1 MDKDACA
8 TENSEEIFPRPMEIK
23 SGGEKVVAQTEN
35 PGREEILSRIR
46 AALTKPAARH
56 AAKAAGEIFFPM
68 GDPLDRFQK
77 ECGINNTECV
87 LTDSLAASAVAV
99 SEIISALP
107 LGPIFLQDA
116 PILRRLAGNLWR
128 GRNIR
133 WSTEGIPAED
143 SQATITLADTL
154 VAATGSIFV
163 TSACGGR
170 GAAVVAPIHI
180 VIAFTDQLVPDLD
193 AAFAR
198 LNENGAARPN
208 SMIVLITGSSRTA
221 DIEKIL
227 VMGAH
232 GPRRLV
238 VALSPRSE

>member
-1 MDKDACA
+1 MDEDARRA
-8 TENSEEIFPRPMEIK
+8 ENSQEIFSSAMEIITD
-23 SGGEKVVAQTEN
+23 GEKVVPQTEN
-35 PGREEILSRIR
+35 PGREAILSRIR
-46 AALTKPAARH
+46 VALTKPAAH
-56 AAKAAGEIFFPM
+56 HVAKTEGEIFFPI
-68 GDPLDRFQK
+68 GDPIDRFQK
-77 ECGINNTECV
+77 ECTINNTECV
-87 LTDSLAASAVAV
+87 LTHSLAESWAAIA
-99 SEIISALP
+99 EIISALP
-107 LGPIFLQDA
+107 SGPIFLQDA
-116 PILRRLAGNLWR
+116 PILRRLAATLAG
-128 GRNIR
+128 GRNVR

-180 VIAFTDQLVPDLD
+180 VLAFTDQLVPDLE

-198 LNENGAARPN
+198 IYENGAARQN
-208 SMIVLITGSSRTA
+208 SMVILITGSSRTA

>member
-1 MDKDACA
+1 MEIICGG
-8 TENSEEIFPRPMEIK
+8 EEI
-23 SGGEKVVAQTEN
+23 VAQAKN
-35 PGREEILSRIR
+35 PGREAILSRIR
-46 AALTKPAARH
+46 TALTKPAKSH
-56 AAKAAGEIFFPM
+56 PAKTDGEIFFPM

-77 ECGINNTECV
+77 ECTINNTECL
-87 LTDSLAASAVAV
+87 LTDSLAASSAAIT
-99 SEIISALP
+99 EIISALP
-107 LGPIFLQDA
+107 PGPIFLQDA
-116 PILRRLAGNLWR
+116 PMLRRLAPILLG
-128 GRNIR
+128 GRSAR
-133 WSTEGIPAED
+133 WSTEGLPAED

-180 VIAFTDQLVPDLD
+180 VLAFTDQLVPDLE

-198 LNENGAARPN
+198 IHERGAAQQN
-208 SMIVLITGSSRTA
+208 SMAVLITGSSRTA

>member
-1 MDKDACA
+1 MDEDACRA
-8 TENSEEIFPRPMEIK
+8 ENTEEIISRPVEIICV
-23 SGGEKVVAQTEN
+23 GEKIMAQMEN
-35 PGREEILSRIR
+35 PGREAILSRIR
-46 AALTKPAARH
+46 AALTKPAKSH
-56 AAKAAGEIFFPM
+56 PAKTDGEIFFPM

-77 ECGINNTECV
+77 ECTINNTECF
-87 LTDSLAASAVAV
+87 LTDSLAASSAAIT
-99 SEIISALP
+99 EIISALP
-107 LGPIFLQDA
+107 AGPIFLQDA
-116 PILRRLAGNLWR
+116 PILRRLAPNLSG
-128 GRNIR
+128 GRSVC
-133 WSTEGIPAED
+133 WSTEGLPAED

-180 VIAFTDQLVPDLD
+180 VLAFTDQLVPDLE

-198 LNENGAARPN
+198 LYENGAAQHN
-208 SMIVLITGSSRTA
+208 SMVVLITGSSRTA

>member
-1 MDKDACA
+1 MDEDACA
-8 TENSEEIFPRPMEIK
+8 AENSEEIFPRTMEIGC
-23 SGGEKVVAQTEN
+23 GGEKIVAQTEN
-35 PGREEILSRIR
+35 LGREAILSRIR
-46 AALTKPAARH
+46 AALTKPAASH
-56 AAKAAGEIFFPM
+56 PAKAGGEIFFPM

-77 ECGINNTECV
+77 ECTINNTECV
-87 LTDSLAASAVAV
+87 LTDSLAASSAAIA
-99 SEIISALP
+99 EIILALP
-107 LGPIFLQDA
+107 AGPIFLQDA
-116 PILRRLAGNLWR
+116 PILRRLAPTLSG

-198 LNENGAARPN
+198 LYENGAAQQN
-208 SMIVLITGSSRTA
+208 SMVVLITGSSRTA

>member
-1 MDKDACA
+1 
-8 TENSEEIFPRPMEIK
+8 MEID
-23 SGGEKVVAQTEN
+23 SCGEEVVAQTEN
-35 PGREEILSRIR
+35 PGREAILARIR
-46 AALTKPAARH
+46 AALAKPAAH
-56 AAKAAGEIFFPM
+56 HVSKSSGEIFFPI

-87 LTDSLAASAVAV
+87 LTDSLAASSAAVA
-99 SEIISALP
+99 EIISALP
-107 LGPIFLQDA
+107 PGPIFLQDE
-116 PILRRLAGNLWR
+116 PILRRLAAALSG
-128 GRNIR
+128 GRKIR
-133 WSTEGIPAED
+133 WSTEGIPPED

-180 VIAFTDQLVPDLD
+180 VIAFTDQLVPDLE

-198 LNENGAARPN
+198 LYENRAAQQN
-208 SMIVLITGSSRTA
+208 SMVVLITGSSRTA

>member
-1 MDKDACA
+1 V
-8 TENSEEIFPRPMEIK
+8 EIK
-23 SGGEKVVAQTEN
+23 SGGEKIVTQTEN
-35 PGREEILSRIR
+35 PGREAILSRIR
-46 AALTKPAARH
+46 AALTKPAKSH
-56 AAKAAGEIFFPM
+56 PAKAGGDIFFSM

-87 LTDSLAASAVAV
+87 QTDSLTASSAAIA
-99 SEIISALP
+99 EIIMALP
-107 LGPIFLQDA
+107 AGPIFLQDS
-116 PILRRLAGNLWR
+116 PILRRLAPTLACDR
-128 GRNIR
+128 KVR
-133 WSTEGIPAED
+133 WSTEGLPAED
-143 SQATITLADTL
+143 SQATVTLAETL

-163 TSACGGR
+163 TSGCGGR

-180 VIAFTDQLVPDLD
+180 VLAFTDQLVPDLE

-198 LNENGAARPN
+198 LYQNGAAQQN
-208 SMIVLITGSSRTA
+208 SMVVLITGSSRTA

-238 VALSPRSE
+238 VSISPRSE

>member
-1 MDKDACA
+1 
-8 TENSEEIFPRPMEIK
+8 MEIVR
-23 SGGEKVVAQTEN
+23 GGEKIVAQTDTA
-35 PGREEILSRIR
+35 GREAILSRIR
-46 AALTKPAARH
+46 AALTKPAKSH
-56 AAKAAGEIFFPM
+56 PAKTGGEIFFPM

-77 ECGINNTECV
+77 ECVINNTECV
-87 LTDSLAASAVAV
+87 LSDSVAASSGAIA
-99 SEIISALP
+99 EIISALP
-107 LGPIFLQDA
+107 PGPIFLQDA
-116 PILRRLAGNLWR
+116 PILRRLAPILSGS
-128 GRNIR
+128 RNIR

-180 VIAFTDQLVPDLD
+180 VIAFTDQLVPDLE
-193 AAFAR
+193 AGFAR
-198 LNENGAARPN
+198 LYENGAATQN
-208 SMIVLITGSSRTA
+208 SMVVLITGSSRTA